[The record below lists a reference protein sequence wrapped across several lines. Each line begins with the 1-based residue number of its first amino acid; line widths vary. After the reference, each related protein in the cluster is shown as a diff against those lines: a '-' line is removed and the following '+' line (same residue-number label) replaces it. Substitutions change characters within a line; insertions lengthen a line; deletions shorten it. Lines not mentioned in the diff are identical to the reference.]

1 MPTPRPSYT
10 LCLLVVL
17 TWLSPFSTTLCAQTY
32 RSFEVRAVSNDA
44 AANGE
49 TDFRGPTATMTTED
63 RLDYLN
69 YYQREARRFFDSPD
83 LAHEVVSDAEATEI
97 ANGIKPQP
105 LPEVRRRIPLEDWK
119 AYGYREGQ
127 ELRAAAGLATHTIY
141 PFLAVEEGRL
151 QWTSPGT
158 RTWEFPGQ
166 AWRSSL
172 YFDLQPGSGTTEIV
186 VGEYDKIH
194 ATTLR
199 ITPDGRVSYTTADDS
214 TVVLDRVLDATRSHH
229 FQLEYDLQATVRR
242 QDLLRYNLYIDDEL
256 VADYV
261 PVERTVTE
269 GVNYA
274 ANFTSLAK
282 VNTLTIH
289 AGPGTSLDNL
299 WGVGYALTGRE
310 AYPYAVET
318 FLDEDYDERPD
329 IKDWATKDYA
339 HDSLWATGTLPLSHG
354 GERHTQEDLYLRK
367 KVYVGEVEKAFWNVE
382 TLDPGGEL
390 YVNGQLVA
398 STNKRHQLRVDI
410 SDYLVPN
417 DSNLL
422 AVKVNHFYITEQVG
436 EIMPHSSLDFNVGWF
451 AGRMS
456 LDLVDRV
463 HLTDI
468 FAYTSQLFPS
478 DGLRTRGRAQISITP
493 TLRNDGFTSFD
504 GTLEVELSPWFPEE
518 GPVVAHK
525 SFSVTGSVDDTLQ
538 LTLDV
543 PDAEWWTPE
552 RPFLYKLR
560 TVLRDADGRAVD
572 DYVIT
577 TGIRTVDQ
585 EGGQFNLNG
594 KVSMLNG
601 AQTFGFRSPIE
612 TMLRDQRN
620 APAYWVAKEIL
631 QIKRMNGNLLRTH
644 VHAWEFPARGTNDP
658 RYAEYADQL
667 GLMILWCPTSWI
679 RTGRGWR
686 DIDFESFPYNMRQVR
701 NHPSIVMWEAANH
714 TQSFKDKPPSESNR
728 YVEAVY
734 EMMRPEDPSRILSV
748 NSYIAH
754 LHYGNDAGTITYQG
768 EPMTPTYAW
777 TAPGITRG
785 NQDSPTGYSNDW
797 SALRNWPD
805 AYRQDLLDSPERAY
819 FNFEH
824 QESMAQPNWNL
835 CRGRPWYHLHSYEHN
850 YDEATIGRRLT
861 FEEWAESQA
870 WQGFSAWEA
879 MKKMRWLGYD
889 GFSWCCLHGGPN
901 SVTYKKPLIDFLG
914 HAKIAWHTNRMVFQP
929 SVAGSYDVD
938 MVYGPQD
945 EIVPVVIHWGG
956 AAGAELTVEVM
967 NADGEVVDTRTYA
980 NLELPGGRDKVV
992 LEGWRPDFGGEGLY
1006 TIEYSLTLD
1015 GEQTTKR

>member
-1 MPTPRPSYT
+1 MQHT
-10 LCLLVVL
+10 LSRFHPCLFWVALL
-17 TWLSPFSTTLCAQTY
+17 GFSLPLATQTY
-32 RSFEVRAVSNDA
+32 RSFEVRHVSNDT

-63 RLDYLN
+63 RLEYLD
-69 YYQREARRFFDSPD
+69 YYQREARRFFDAPE
-83 LAHEVVSDAEATEI
+83 LAHEVISDAEASEI
-97 ANGIKPQP
+97 SQGIKPQP
-105 LPEVRRRIPLEDWK
+105 LPETRRRIRLEDWTY
-119 AYGYREGQ
+119 YGYRPGQ
-127 ELRAAAGLATHTIY
+127 HPRAAATILAAEAY
-141 PFLAVEEGRL
+141 PFLRVKNGTL
-151 QWTSPGT
+151 HWTAPGT
-158 RTWEFPGQ
+158 RSWEFPGQ

-172 YFDLQPGSGTTEIV
+172 YFDLKPGSATTEIV
-186 VGEYDKIH
+186 VGEYDKIR

-199 ITPDGRVSYTTADDS
+199 ITPEGQLSYTTAG
-214 TVVLDRVLDATRSHH
+214 DRVVTVEGIVKPGRTHR
-229 FQLEYDLQATVRR
+229 FQLEYDLQATKRR
-242 QDLLRYNLYIDDEL
+242 QDLLRYNLYVDGEL
-256 VADYV
+256 IANYV
-261 PVERTVTE
+261 PIERTVTE

-282 VNTLTIH
+282 INTLTVH
-289 AGPGTSLDNL
+289 AGPGTILDNL
-299 WGVGYALTGRE
+299 RGIGYALTGRE

-318 FLDEDYDERPD
+318 FLDEDYDERPAMA
-329 IKDWATKDYA
+329 DWATDAYP
-339 HDSLWATGTLPLSHG
+339 HDSLWSTGTLPLSHG

-367 KVYVGEVEKAFWNVE
+367 RVYVGEVDKAFWNVE

-390 YVNGQLVA
+390 YVNGRLVA
-398 STNKRHQLRVDI
+398 STSKRHQLRVDV
-410 SDYLVPN
+410 SDYLNPN

-422 AVKVNHFYITEQVG
+422 AVKVNHFYITEEVG
-436 EIMPHSSLDFNVGWF
+436 EVMPHSSLDFNVGWF

-456 LDLVDRV
+456 LDLTERM
-463 HLTDI
+463 HLADV
-468 FAYTSQLFPS
+468 FAYTESISNTNQQ
-478 DGLRTRGRAQISITP
+478 GTRARARMKLIP
-493 TLRNDGFTSFD
+493 TLQNEDFVSFD
-504 GTLEVELSPWFPEE
+504 GMLEVELSPWFPEE
-518 GPVVAHK
+518 GPAVSQK
-525 SFSVTGSVDDTLQ
+525 TFPVTAAVQDTVQ
-538 LTLDV
+538 LTLEV
-543 PDAEWWTPE
+543 DAAELWTPE

-560 TVLRDADGRAVD
+560 TVLRDKDGREID

-577 TGIRTVDQ
+577 TGVRTVDQ

-594 KVSMLNG
+594 SVSMLNG

-620 APAYWVAKEIL
+620 APAYWVAKEIM

-667 GLMILWCPTSWI
+667 GLMLLWCPTSWI

-714 TQSFKDKPPSESNR
+714 TQSFKGKPPSESNR

-734 EMMRPEDPSRILSV
+734 EMMRPEDPSRLLSV

-754 LHYGNDAGTITYQG
+754 LHYGNDAGTVTYEG

-777 TAPGITRG
+777 TAPGVTRG
-785 NQDSPTGYSNDW
+785 NQDSPTGYRKDW
-797 SALRNWPD
+797 SQLRNWPG
-805 AYRQDLLDSPERAY
+805 AYRQDLLDSPDRAY

-835 CRGRPWYHLHSYEHN
+835 VRGRPWYHLHSYEHD
-850 YDEATIGRRLT
+850 YDEVTIGRRLH
-861 FEEWAESQA
+861 FHEWAESQA

-879 MKKMRWLGYD
+879 IKKMRWLGYD

-914 HAKIAWHTNRMVFQP
+914 HAKIAWHTNKMAFQP

-945 EIVPVVIHWGG
+945 EITPVVIHWG
-956 AAGAELTVEVM
+956 ADAGASLTVDVRDAGG
-967 NADGEVVDTRTYA
+967 NTVDTKTYSGLSLKA
-980 NLELPGGRDKVV
+980 GRNETV
-992 LEGWRPDFGGEGLY
+992 LEGWRPDFGGEGLH
-1006 TIEYSLTLD
+1006 TIEYTLTLD
-1015 GEQTTKR
+1015 GGEAAKR